1 MEELEKYL
9 IAMEAAVAAKNKK
22 AINLLEGLSAY
33 VYQEAFA
40 RAEET
45 AGDERAV
52 WENMHQRAK
61 LLVSAMAKTGH
72 DIWL

>member
-9 IAMEAAVAAKNKK
+9 AAMEIAVEMKNKK
-22 AINLLEGLSAY
+22 TINLLEGLSAY

-40 RAEET
+40 RLEE
-45 AGDERAV
+45 ASGEERAA
-52 WENMHQRAK
+52 WEGVHQRAK
-61 LLVSAMAKTGH
+61 ILVAAMAKTGH